1 MRNQLQSFAGEE
13 RTTTWMGSISQL
25 REDWR
30 VARSAHAELAR
41 LGMPRLGMPP
51 SNVLVTGSGEVV
63 ENLLD
68 MLLPDLR
75 EPIGRWRP
83 GEQLLL
89 PPPALIGTMIFQ
101 EIGGMP
107 YDDQCRLFN
116 WLTGAA
122 GRTHVFSTTSAPLL
136 KAVERGEFLEALY
149 YRLNVIALDATV

>member
-13 RTTTWMGSISQL
+13 RTTGRMGSISQL

-41 LGMPRLGMPP
+41 LGMPR
-51 SNVLVTGSGEVV
+51 SNVLVTGSEDVV

-68 MLLPDLR
+68 ILLPDLR

-89 PPPALIGTMIFQ
+89 PPPILIGTMVFQ
-101 EIGGMP
+101 EIGEMP
-107 YDDQCRLFN
+107 HHDQYQLFN
-116 WLTGAA
+116 WLTIAA
-122 GRTHVFSTTSAPLL
+122 GRTQVLSTSSEPLV
-136 KAVERGEFLEALY
+136 KAVECGDFLEGLY
-149 YRLNVIALDATV
+149 YRLNVIALDATA

>member
-1 MRNQLQSFAGEE
+1 MRNQLQAIAGEE

-41 LGMPRLGMPP
+41 LGMPR
-51 SNVLVTGSGEVV
+51 SNLLVTGSEEVI

-101 EIGGMP
+101 EIGAMSHV
-107 YDDQCRLFN
+107 DQCRLFD
-116 WLTGAA
+116 WLVGAA
-122 GRTHVFSTTSAPLL
+122 GRTQVFSTSSEPLV
-136 KAVERGEFLEALY
+136 KAVEGGAFLEPLY
-149 YRLNVIALDATV
+149 YRLNVIALDATA